1 MHWKTGRLEF
11 RAIPNTP
18 TVTLP
23 AGAAAA
29 KRREERPE
37 ETEQAQASRMSEA
50 RFNGAKEKR
59 RNADQETRERWL
71 QQVPDLIRP
80 RDPET
85 PGIVFLSHL
94 VEILEQE
101 DAPALGVASI
111 TLPSKTSL

>member
-1 MHWKTGRLEF
+1 
-11 RAIPNTP
+11 
-18 TVTLP
+18 
-23 AGAAAA
+23 
-29 KRREERPE
+29 
-37 ETEQAQASRMSEA
+37 MSEA
-50 RFNGAKEKR
+50 RFNGAKEKW